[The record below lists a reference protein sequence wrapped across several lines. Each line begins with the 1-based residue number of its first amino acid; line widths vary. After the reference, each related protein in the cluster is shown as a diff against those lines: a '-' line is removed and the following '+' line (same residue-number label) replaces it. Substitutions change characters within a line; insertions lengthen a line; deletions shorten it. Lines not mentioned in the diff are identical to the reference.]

1 MRAKDVLLSVK
12 HLIYRSVSWV
22 GFYLKAITRYQLHS
36 PLAFEWATEVLEDD
50 RYYYFFKDIE
60 LLRRV
65 LKGNRRPHVHQDF
78 GSGKSGLRSN
88 RRILQRAAATPEKG
102 RFLFRMTRRR
112 QPATL
117 LEIGVSLGIGALYLH
132 NAVRKSRY
140 IGLEGCPDCAQT
152 ARDNLFRFQLCNADI
167 LTGDFAETLPRALKT
182 LGTVDTV
189 YFDGN
194 HNGAAT
200 IDYFEKC
207 IPFATD
213 QSVFIFDDIYWS
225 ADMTAAWERIRADER
240 VTLSIDCFDFGILF
254 FEPAVREKQHFKVLR
269 AFWKPWQK
277 FLP

>member
-1 MRAKDVLLSVK
+1 MRAKDDVLSVK
-12 HLIYRSVSWV
+12 KLICRSVAWA
-22 GFYLKAITRYQLHS
+22 GFYLKAVTPYKLHS

-50 RYYYFFKDIE
+50 RVYYFFKDIE
-60 LLRRV
+60 RLRRV
-65 LKGNRRPHVHQDF
+65 LKGNHHPHAHQDF
-78 GSGKSGLRSN
+78 GTGNAVPSTN
-88 RRILQRAAATPEKG
+88 RQILQRAAATPEKG
-102 RFLFRMTRRR
+102 RFLFRMTRWR

-117 LEIGVSLGIGALYLH
+117 LEIGTSLGIGALYLH

-152 ARDNLFRFQLCNADI
+152 ARDNLFRFQLCNAEI
-167 LTGDFAETLPRALKT
+167 LTGDFAETLPKALKT

-200 IDYFEKC
+200 LRYFEQC
-207 IPFATD
+207 MPFARE

-240 VTLSIDCFDFGILF
+240 VTLSITCFDFGLLF
-254 FEPAVREKQHFKVLR
+254 FDPAVREKQHFKVLR
-269 AFWKPWQK
+269 ALWKPWQK